1 MDDKKGAK
9 GAEIFCCKYCD
20 YNTSRKNHYDRHLLT
35 AKHQMDDAE
44 DKKGAKR
51 AETYFCQ
58 CGKTYKHRQGL
69 WKHQKSCKK
78 ETT

>member
-1 MDDKKGAK
+1 
-9 GAEIFCCKYCD
+9 
-20 YNTSRKNHYDRHLLT
+20 
-35 AKHQMDDAE
+35 MDDAE

-69 WKHQKSCKK
+69 WKHQKTCKK
-78 ETT
+78 VNNDSAQNNENNNELKMLTTLVMDVVKQNQELSQKNN